1 MKQSTRTT
9 KIMMA
14 ILVVGILTY
23 LAIYVTRSLK
33 DPLTTATAYTTSI
46 DVGTSVSG
54 VVVRQ
59 EQVVSGSGS
68 YVDLFPSEGEKI
80 AAGEEL
86 AILYSDHSGL
96 DTRQS
101 IKTLTAELDQLA
113 YALSSGTDGADTAKL
128 DASVLQSI
136 ANIRALSASGD
147 LSTLEDSALNLRTM
161 VFKRDYTYGDSGAAE
176 SIQALIGQKQDEL
189 SALQASLNRV
199 STSIYAPVAGV
210 FSGVADGYETL
221 LTPESARSMTPSQLS
236 ALLRQ
241 DVSAPSGA
249 VGKLITDSTWY
260 FAAVFSEEDA
270 KGLAEGQRYTVTFS
284 YDWFGS
290 VSMTLEHLSDAEN
303 GQVAALFSARTHL
316 ADTTLLRVQTVDIV
330 TRRLEGIRV
339 PRQSLRVVTD
349 TVTDKETGEETEI
362 QRTGVFTV
370 VGTQAEFQEVNVL
383 YTDENFYLVEP
394 VDQTAA
400 RRLRA
405 GDDVI
410 VNSTGI
416 YDGKVIR

>member
-68 YVDLFPSEGEKI
+68 YVDLVPSEGEKI

-241 DVSAPSGA
+241 DISAPSGA

-260 FAAVFSEEDA
+260 FAAVFSEEEA

-303 GQVAALFSARTHL
+303 GQMAALFSARTHL